1 MHLSLDINN
10 ESPPDDFLERLMQ
23 ARLANFWRTF
33 VPRQGAD
40 HHEMMAEERYEKF
53 CSKFLPSL
61 PLVFALEPN
70 DKWDRRQQNLP
81 LQRQVLHVAIFH
93 SLCQNFRSVLLRKP
107 AEVQSLPAYKQLLVA
122 SQRRALA
129 AAALRMLDGVSKLH
143 VLLGCS
149 HTRFAAII
157 LPTFEAAIIL
167 VSLIMDADFPDLT
180 MSNVTYSQ
188 TLNTDPLG
196 WEKAHVTREHCLR
209 AVQEAQTRLEMLAEM
224 SNMATVGARTIAR
237 SVANMLSSTST
248 TAGSGDDAQTT
259 LLDFDNLCS
268 AGEGQMGQPDL
279 VDLDSFFSTYS
290 AETFESLNNEIP
302 D

>member
-23 ARLANFWRTF
+23 ARLANFWRAF

-53 CSKFLPSL
+53 CSEFLPSL
-61 PLVFALEPN
+61 PPVFALEPS
-70 DKWDRRQQNLP
+70 DKWDQRQQNLP

-107 AEVQSLPAYKQLLVA
+107 AEVQNLPAYKQLLVA

-143 VLLGCS
+143 VLLGRS

-167 VSLIMDADFPDLT
+167 VSLIMDAEFPDLT

-188 TLNTDPLG
+188 TLNADPLG
-196 WEKAHVTREHCLR
+196 WEKAHMTRERCLR
-209 AVQEAQTRLEMLAEM
+209 AVQEAQARLEC
-224 SNMATVGARTIAR
+224 
-237 SVANMLSSTST
+237 
-248 TAGSGDDAQTT
+248 
-259 LLDFDNLCS
+259 LLR
-268 AGEGQMGQPDL
+268 
-279 VDLDSFFSTYS
+279 
-290 AETFESLNNEIP
+290 
-302 D
+302 